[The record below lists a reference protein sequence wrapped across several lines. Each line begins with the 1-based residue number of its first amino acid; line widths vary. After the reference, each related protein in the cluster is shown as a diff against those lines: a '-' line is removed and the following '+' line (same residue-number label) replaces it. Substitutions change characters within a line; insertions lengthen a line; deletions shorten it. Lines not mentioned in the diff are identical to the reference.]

1 MIPIF
6 FFILLLI
13 SLILLI
19 YFNYKPKKHFYL
31 IFKTLTSLF
40 FIFIAITSYINSG
53 TKEVFFYLI
62 LAALIFS
69 LFGDVFLALYDKK
82 ASTLRGNFVKGVL
95 CFAAA
100 HILFS
105 LAFLTLVPL
114 SFKELVPFF
123 ILVFLSIIF
132 LCKYKRF
139 QFDGMLP
146 IIISYDIV
154 ISFMVARAFYLYRL
168 ISVKPLGVSLLIS
181 GAALFLISDV
191 ILCFIY
197 FDKKHPPYLSALN
210 LSTYYIG
217 QGLIAL
223 SILGS
228 L

>member
-1 MIPIF
+1 M
-6 FFILLLI
+6 
-13 SLILLI
+13 LLI
-19 YFNYKPKKHFYL
+19 YFHYNPKKHFYL
-31 IFKTLTSLF
+31 ILKTLTSL
-40 FIFIAITSYINSG
+40 IFILIALISYINSH

-62 LAALIFS
+62 LAALVFS

-82 ASTLRGNFVKGVL
+82 SITLKGNFVKGVL
-95 CFAAA
+95 SFAAA

-105 LAFLTLVPL
+105 LGFLTLVPL
-114 SFKELVPFF
+114 ASKELIPFF
-123 ILVFLSIIF
+123 ALVFLSVLF
-132 LCKYKRF
+132 LCKYKKF
-139 QFDGMLP
+139 EFDGMLP
-146 IIISYDIV
+146 LVIAYDIV
-154 ISFMVARAFYLYRL
+154 ISFMVTRAFYVYRL

-197 FDKKHPPYLSALN
+197 FVKKHPPCLSALN

-223 SILGS
+223 SILGN

>member
-6 FFILLLI
+6 LIIPLLI
-13 SLILLI
+13 SLFILI

-40 FIFIAITSYINSG
+40 FIIISITSFINSN
-53 TKEVFFYLI
+53 TREIFFYLI
-62 LAALIFS
+62 LSALAFS

-82 ASTLRGNFVKGVL
+82 SLTLKGNFIKGVL
-95 CFAAA
+95 SFATA

-114 SFKELVPFF
+114 SVKELIPFF
-123 ILVFLSIIF
+123 ILVFFSILF
-132 LCKYKRF
+132 LCKHKKF
-139 QFDGMLP
+139 EFDGMLP
-146 IIISYDIV
+146 FVISYDIV
-154 ISFMVARAFYLYRL
+154 ISFMVTRAFYLYKL
-168 ISVKPLGVSLLIS
+168 ISVKPLGVSLLIW

-197 FDKKHPPYLSALN
+197 FDKKHPHCLTALN
-210 LSTYYIG
+210 LSSYYIG

-223 SILGS
+223 SILGN